1 MLQDVKP
8 LSGDVADALTVA
20 FERYYAYL
28 NSFGA
33 DEGYLRKKVE
43 NELGMKLIHL
53 KMRCSGLGGDWGRV
67 LHLSL
72 FLTFSLT
79 KHYCSIWYDGIR
91 EGMEWFIPIPLE
103 MDKWLL
109 KLCYSVIA
117 GDSSGNIWT
126 FWFIYRAQ
134 SIKNLVHS
142 SPFYPCYCCFHK
154 CCFRWILLSAHQL
167 NNNGGSIVLELVF
180 PFFFC

>member
-1 MLQDVKP
+1 MKP

-72 FLTFSLT
+72 
-79 KHYCSIWYDGIR
+79 
-91 EGMEWFIPIPLE
+91 
-103 MDKWLL
+103 
-109 KLCYSVIA
+109 
-117 GDSSGNIWT
+117 
-126 FWFIYRAQ
+126 
-134 SIKNLVHS
+134 
-142 SPFYPCYCCFHK
+142 SPFLFNK
-154 CCFRWILLSAHQL
+154 TLL
-167 NNNGGSIVLELVF
+167 
-180 PFFFC
+180 